1 MKNYSV
7 QEMPCPLCNYNQ
19 ERAELWRDTAYKL
32 AGHPKKWTGL
42 TTEEIHKCVVATGI
56 HVFEGDIYKFVDM
69 LDAILQGK
77 NSG

>member
-1 MKNYSV
+1 MCS
-7 QEMPCPLCNYNQ
+7 YNQ

-32 AGHPKKWTGL
+32 VEEQKLRPHKWHSL
-42 TTEEIHKCVVATGI
+42 NIEEIHKCVVATGI

-77 NSG
+77 NGG